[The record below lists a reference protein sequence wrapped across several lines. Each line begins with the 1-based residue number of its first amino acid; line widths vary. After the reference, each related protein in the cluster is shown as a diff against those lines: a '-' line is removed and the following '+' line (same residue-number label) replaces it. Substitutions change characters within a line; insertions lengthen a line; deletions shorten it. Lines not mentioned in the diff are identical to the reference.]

1 MRLKELR
8 KQKKLRQ
15 QDVADAINCSQA
27 VYSRYENGE
36 REPSKIVL
44 NSLADFYNVSVDY
57 ILGRDQDVD
66 VHPSS
71 DNDVEIRFL
80 ARGGEHLSPER
91 RKKVEALLAS
101 LMDLDDEALD
111 QAGQVIDIY
120 HKR

>member
-57 ILGRDQDVD
+57 ILGRDQAE
-66 VHPSS
+66 PAQ
-71 DNDVEIRFL
+71 NET
-80 ARGGEHLSPER
+80 EE
-91 RKKVEALLAS
+91 EALQKENATMLSS
-101 LMDLDDEALD
+101 LTPEEWQRVMDFI
-111 QAGQVIDIY
+111 AGMRA
-120 HKR
+120 KKE